1 MKNKLMDFSE
11 LGIRDTAQ
19 TESSSQLPPVATP
32 ATIRPG
38 DIAIVGLSVRM
49 PLADDAEQF
58 WNNLLHGLDC
68 TRDLPEQRRQDAD
81 NYISRKMNPGEDT
94 KYLDGSYL
102 EHIDTFDYPF
112 FRFTPKEASLM
123 NPAQRIFM
131 ETAWAAFEDGGY
143 TSEKLAGSNT
153 GVYVGLV
160 SDLEGYRYKEM
171 IHDVEPQSLPISV
184 TGNLSCILP
193 SRLSYLLD
201 LRGPSM
207 VVDTACSSSLV
218 AVHHA
223 CNAIRLGEC
232 DMALAGGV
240 KLNVLPLD
248 KDYYRMGIESS
259 NGMTRPFDDSSDGS
273 GIGEGAAVIM
283 LKPLQDAIRDKDQ
296 VYAVIKGSAINQDGN
311 SMGITAPNARAQ
323 SEVIVKAWKAAGV
336 DPESIAYIETHG
348 TGTVLG
354 DPIEIDGIKGAF
366 EQYTDKRQF
375 CAIGSVKSNIGHLYE
390 SAGITGLVKSVL
402 SLKKGILPAVQH
414 FDRPNRNIDFS
425 GTPVYVNT
433 RNRIW
438 PAEGEPVRMGVSAFG
453 FSGTNCHLILEQ
465 AGAMETNSE
474 TETREYLF
482 PLSAK
487 TLQALQ
493 QYISKYTKYLKTT
506 DHTLADIC
514 YTAGT
519 SRTHYEHRLVRI
531 ASSKEDLLAQ
541 LAELEEGGL
550 EFIREQSIPESSQL
564 HLTAHCET
572 YLGGGEVSWPS
583 LYSGEDVRRISIPTY
598 PFEAHRCW
606 IELSAPPSQTKTD
619 ASAMENIHH
628 YELGWVPEPERNFDR
643 KLSEGH
649 IVIFMDE
656 KREEKR
662 EDLSLRKTLQQQ
674 GHQVIE
680 VFDGPSFLQVSSE
693 KYVISDHRES
703 MEQLWAHLEKL
714 TITRIIYIQQD
725 QSFHPFFYLL
735 QEMIGA
741 QSQEPVDLVLLTNPI
756 HSITGREENVFPQ
769 AALMFGLGLAG
780 RKEDARLQ
788 CRSIQVD
795 AETSLQDIVAELDHE
810 SDDYGVAYRAGT
822 RYIQQFGALDPSA
835 YPKWNYNIRNDGL
848 YLITGGLGGIGL
860 ELGLQ
865 LAERYPGIT
874 LALVNRTSLP
884 AREEWD
890 SILATHSNEVLAQK
904 IRSVQQMEA
913 AGATVLPYQADISD
927 EASMR
932 MILSELRQK
941 YVRIAGVIHGAGVA
955 VGGDHPLKDR
965 TIEEAERVLCPKVQ
979 GTQVVDQL
987 TREDNP
993 DFFVMFS
1000 SIATLFSGPGQAYYV
1015 AANAYQDAYAAYR
1028 NQEMDGT
1035 MTVNWSTWK
1044 ETGAAAATGYG
1055 VDTLFKAM
1063 TNKEALTWL
1072 DQVEGRQIERVLI
1085 GQMSTDRGMLKM
1097 IRNYPFRLSPQV
1109 ESWIDS
1115 RLQRTSSPKAPAPV
1129 TPQSVARQ
1137 DTVLNG
1143 ADDGEYTPWERKVAE
1158 VCQAILGF
1166 NEIDIHDSFFELGA
1180 DSILVKQMYAQLDRQ
1195 YPGVLVVADLFEHPS
1210 VHRLGGYLADKTG
1223 HKREKKQVEEPV
1235 GGAIALD
1242 EEVHSLFDQLEDG
1255 KISMEDM
1262 LKGLK
1267 HI

>member
-11 LGIRDTAQ
+11 LAIRDTTQA
-19 TESSSQLPPVATP
+19 ESSSQLPPMATP
-32 ATIRPG
+32 ATTRPG

-58 WNNLLHGLDC
+58 WDNLLHGLDC

-81 NYISRKMNPGEDT
+81 NYISRKMNPGEDS

-283 LKPLQDAIRDKDQ
+283 LKPLQDAIKDKDQ

-438 PAEGEPVRMGVSAFG
+438 PAAGEPVRMGVSAFG

-465 AGAMETNSE
+465 AGAVETNSE
-474 TETREYLF
+474 TEMREYLF

-506 DHTLADIC
+506 DHSLADIC

-519 SRTHYEHRLVRI
+519 SRTHYEHRLVQI
-531 ASSKEDLLAQ
+531 ASSKEELLAQ
-541 LAELEEGGL
+541 LIELEEGGVDS
-550 EFIREQSIPESSQL
+550 IREQSVPESSQL

-606 IELSAPPSQTKTD
+606 IELSAPPSLAKTD
-619 ASAMENIHH
+619 AIAMENIHH
-628 YELGWVPEPERNFDR
+628 YELGWVPEPERNSAR

-649 IVIFMDE
+649 IVIFRNN
-656 KREEKR
+656 KREGKR
-662 EDLSLRKTLQQQ
+662 EDLSLREALQQQ
-674 GHQVIE
+674 GHEVIE
-680 VFDGPSFLQVSSE
+680 VFNGPSFVQVSAE
-693 KYVISDHRES
+693 EYVISDQRES
-703 MEQLWAHLEKL
+703 MEQLWAHLGEL

-741 QSQEPVDLVLLTNPI
+741 QSLEPVDLVLLTNPI
-756 HSITGREENVFPQ
+756 HSITGTEENVFPQ

-780 RKEDARLQ
+780 RKEDSRLQ

-810 SDDYGVAYRAGT
+810 SDDYGVAYRAGA
-822 RYIQQFGALDPSA
+822 RYIQQFGALDPIA

-874 LALVNRTSLP
+874 LALLNRTSLP

-890 SILATHSNEVLAQK
+890 SIVAASFNEVLVRK
-904 IRSVQQMEA
+904 IQAVQHMEA
-913 AGATVLPYQADISD
+913 AGATVLPYQADVSD

-932 MILSELRQK
+932 LILSELRQK

-979 GTQVVDQL
+979 GTRVVDQL

-1000 SIATLFSGPGQAYYV
+1000 SIATIFSGPGQADYV
-1015 AANAYQDAYAAYR
+1015 AANAYQDAYATYR

-1097 IRNYPFRLSPQV
+1097 IRNYPFRLSPAI

-1115 RLQRTSSPKAPAPV
+1115 RLQRASSPKAPAPV

-1223 HKREKKQVEEPV
+1223 HSQEKKQVEEPA
-1235 GGAIALD
+1235 GAAIALD

>member
-11 LGIRDTAQ
+11 LGIRDTNQ
-19 TESSSQLPPVATP
+19 TESSGQTPPAPTTT
-32 ATIRPG
+32 AIRPG

-58 WNNLLHGLDC
+58 WDNLLHGLDC

-81 NYISRKMNPGEDT
+81 NYISRKMNTGEDAQ
-94 KYLDGSYL
+94 YLDGSYL

-283 LKPLQDAIRDKDQ
+283 LKPLQDAIKDKDQ

-336 DPESIAYIETHG
+336 DPESISYIETHG

-438 PAEGEPVRMGVSAFG
+438 PAEGAPARMGVSAFG

-465 AGAMETNSE
+465 AGAVETTSE
-474 TETREYLF
+474 TEMREYLF

-487 TLQALQ
+487 TLQSLQ

-531 ASSKEDLLAQ
+531 ASSKEELLAQ
-541 LAELEEGGL
+541 LVALEEDGL
-550 EFIREQSIPESSQL
+550 HSIREQPVPESNQL
-564 HLTAHCET
+564 HLTDHCET

-606 IELSAPPSQTKTD
+606 IELSAPYTQTKT
-619 ASAMENIHH
+619 SAITMENIHH
-628 YELGWVPEPERNFDR
+628 YELGWVCEPERNSDR

-649 IVIFMDE
+649 VVIFMDE
-656 KREEKR
+656 KREDR
-662 EDLSLRKTLQQQ
+662 SLRKALQKQ
-674 GHQVIE
+674 GRQLIE
-680 VFDGPSFLQVSSE
+680 VFDGPSFLQVSSGE
-693 KYVISDHRES
+693 YVISHQRES
-703 MEQLWAHLEKL
+703 MEQLWAHLGEL
-714 TITRIIYIQQD
+714 MITQIIYIQQQ

-735 QEMIGA
+735 QEMIRTK
-741 QSQEPVDLVLLTNPI
+741 SSEPVDVVLLTNPI
-756 HSITGREENVFPQ
+756 HSITGTEENVFPQ

-780 RKEDARLQ
+780 RKEDSRLQ

-795 AETSLQDIVAELDHE
+795 AETSLQDILAELDHE

-822 RYIQQFGALDPSA
+822 RYIQQFEAMDPSQ
-835 YPKWNYNIRNDGL
+835 YPKRDYKIRNDGL

-860 ELGLQ
+860 EIGLQ

-874 LALVNRTSLP
+874 LALVNRTALP
-884 AREEWD
+884 TRGEWD
-890 SILATHSNEVLAQK
+890 SIVAADSNDALVQK

-913 AGATVLPYQADISD
+913 AGATVLSYQADISD

-932 MILSELRQK
+932 VILSELRQQ
-941 YVRIAGVIHGAGVA
+941 YGRIAGVIHGAGVA

-965 TIEEAERVLCPKVQ
+965 TIEEAERVLRPKVQ

-1000 SIATLFSGPGQAYYV
+1000 SIATLFSGPGQADYV

-1028 NQEMDGT
+1028 NRELDGT

-1063 TNKEALTWL
+1063 TNKEALAWL

-1097 IRNYPFRLSPQV
+1097 IRNYPFRLSP
-1109 ESWIDS
+1109 ELENWIDS
-1115 RLQRTSSPKAPAPV
+1115 RLQRTSSPKAPV

-1137 DTVLNG
+1137 DAVLNG
-1143 ADDGEYTPWERKVAE
+1143 ADDGEYTPWEKQVAD
-1158 VCQAILGF
+1158 VCQAVLGF
-1166 NEIDIHDSFFELGA
+1166 NEIHIHDSFFELGA

-1223 HKREKKQVEEPV
+1223 NKRESKQVEAPT
-1235 GGAIALD
+1235 GGAIALG

-1255 KISMEDM
+1255 TISMEDM